1 MTITYLG
8 HSCFRLEQDGFSLV
22 IDPYCQVDGL
32 ADTAGTADAVFCSHE
47 HFDHNFT
54 QQLQLTGRQDS
65 PFAVR
70 TMDVFHDDQG
80 GALRGPNRIHI
91 FTAGGVTVA
100 HLGDLGH
107 QLTAEQA
114 AAIGPLDALLIP
126 VGGTYTVDP
135 AGAGQVVEQLKPRVV
150 IPMHYRSGDVGFP
163 VLRPIEEFLDLR
175 PAGEVRRYDQEG
187 ISSLTLTSDT
197 PAQTAVLAITT
208 L

>member
-65 PFAVR
+65 PFALR

-135 AGAGQVVEQLKPRVV
+135 AGAEQVVEQLKSRVV
-150 IPMHYRSGDVGFP
+150 IPMHYRSDTFGYDVIGP
-163 VLRPIEEFLDLR
+163 LEDYLALCG
-175 PAGEVRRYDQEG
+175 GENVVRYPGSALE
-187 ISSLTLTSDT
+187 LTKDT
-197 PAQTAVLAITT
+197 PAQTAVLTYCPQK
-208 L
+208 